1 MKPNGFRA
9 FFLTRTVLIS
19 RHLPRSKFFPIA
31 MAPSA
36 ARLAAVCPCPVRTE
50 SSAPPVEASQRSK
63 PVSMIPWTTTS
74 PVCLA
79 VEASQRS
86 KSPTRDASHRPNLV
100 RFRAFCYAN
109 QESSTITSPVAI
121 STLRAGPAD
130 VHRPEPGPA
139 RGQSNAGRP
148 APSLRPGSN
157 VPHIRSKGFTENQM
171 S

>member
-9 FFLTRTVLIS
+9 FFLTRTVPIS

-74 PVCLA
+74 PVCPA
-79 VEASQRS
+79 VE
-86 KSPTRDASHRPNLV
+86 
-100 RFRAFCYAN
+100 
-109 QESSTITSPVAI
+109 
-121 STLRAGPAD
+121 
-130 VHRPEPGPA
+130 
-139 RGQSNAGRP
+139 
-148 APSLRPGSN
+148 
-157 VPHIRSKGFTENQM
+157 VPHARRLPSPQPRPVQGVLLRQSGVIYDYFPSGNLHPSGWPRGCASARTWPCSRPK
-171 S
+171 